1 LIVNEVLAKCQTSAL
16 KKINWL
22 LAMENKAPFTA
33 NEHYYKDYK
42 EKIIKSYREARA
54 PEFRGGICNMRIE
67 QLISQDPYEPA
78 LHHMASAR
86 AYFQGPHWLKALN
99 LE

>member
-1 LIVNEVLAKCQTSAL
+1 LIVNEVLVKCQTSAL
-16 KKINWL
+16 EKINWL
-22 LAMENKAPFTA
+22 LTIEKKAPFTA

-42 EKIIKSYREARA
+42 EKILKSYREARA
-54 PEFRGGICNMRIE
+54 PELRGGNSYLTPE
-67 QLISQDPYEPA
+67 ELISRDRFEPA

-86 AYFQGPHWLKALN
+86 AYFQGSHQLKVPN